1 MYTLGHMTTADAQR
15 RLLRL
20 ARKRGS
26 VTRQEAVAAG
36 IHTQALSRLVR
47 SGDLERVGRG
57 LYRLPD
63 TPITENHGFALV
75 AAAVPKGVICLLSAL
90 RFHAIGTQLPFEVWI
105 ALDRRV
111 RRPSIEYPRLRV
123 ARFGGAALTEGIETH
138 SIEGETVRV
147 YSAAKTVADCFKYR
161 NKIGLDVALEALRE
175 AWRARRFT
183 MDEMRRYASICRV
196 EQVMRPYLEALVG

>member
-1 MYTLGHMTTADAQR
+1 MTTTDAQE
-15 RLLRL
+15 RLLDL

-36 IHTQALSRLVR
+36 IHTQTLSRLVR

-57 LYRLPD
+57 LYRLPE

-75 AAAVPKGVICLLSAL
+75 AAAVPKAVICLISAL
-90 RFHAIGTQLPFEVWI
+90 RFHEIGTQLPHEVWI
-105 ALDRRV
+105 AIDRRS

-123 ARFGGAALTEGIETH
+123 FRFGGVALTEGIETH
-138 SIEGETVRV
+138 RLEGETVRI

-161 NKIGLDVALEALRE
+161 NKVGLDVALEALRE
-175 AWRARRFT
+175 AWRERRFT
-183 MDEMRRYASICRV
+183 MDEIHRYAGICRV
-196 EQVMRPYLEALVG
+196 EQVMRPYLELLVA